1 MRYAAEPTCD
11 NWHGPAPGPRC
22 GSPVKQ
28 NGGTCRPDRRCR
40 PDKTRQRRIRQSPS
54 GTFTPSTLCAFATIF
69 SAVKPKTGTAYPP
82 EQIPRN
88 PSSRQL
94 PFQTNILVPVIGNT
108 CFHRHA
114 SATLEGNTDSRY
126 SSSWASKIW
135 SRAGKLRVHCDL
147 LLLISLPLQGN
158 FHL

>member
-1 MRYAAEPTCD
+1 MGQT
-11 NWHGPAPGPRC
+11 PGPRC
-22 GSPVKQ
+22 GHPLNKI
-28 NGGTCRPDRRCR
+28 PDAPLKSARTV
-40 PDKTRQRRIRQSPS
+40 PSPS
-54 GTFTPSTLCAFATIF
+54 GERVRVRGTYSIRRSPSGPFTPSTLCAFATIF

-114 SATLEGNTDSRY
+114 AATLEGNTDSRY
-126 SSSWASKIW
+126 SSSWASKIR

-147 LLLISLPLQGN
+147 LPLISLRLQGD